1 MKQNVQDYKRLL
13 ISYDSST
20 GLYTERSITDKE
32 RLELSTSLLKYPGEM
47 NLDHRILVARSR
59 AQYFEDNGYYTP
71 FVEDSMDYNN
81 FFEESKKIIYSG
93 LLIDNEY
100 YITGDAMWY
109 LNFIRI
115 PDKVKQLSSF
125 PRIFDTDLWFFQLL
139 ELARLNQKFTIT
151 LKKRQIGVSLK
162 LLAKILKRFWFEER
176 AKCKIACWDERYL
189 KANWIILED
198 YKDFLNEHTAWYR
211 PLQPER
217 TLHWEQVT
225 KTLGNK
231 KGSKGLKSVLLGVNT
246 KANPAAVVSG
256 GVTEAF
262 IDEAGVNPSLS
273 ETVGFLEPA
282 LKFGDIIT
290 GEVHI
295 AGAVGNLEQSGPLKN
310 LFFNPG
316 EGNFL
321 ELPNIHSKRP
331 DEKVG
336 IFIPEEYSY
345 GSFIDEYGNSLT
357 EQAGNKIEELAEKKK
372 KESSYDAYVIYRSQS
387 PRTPEDCFRN
397 STANV
402 FNVSVIEPH
411 FDFLLKNYDPVIV
424 TLREEKD
431 KIKYSFGSKYPL
443 VTDYPTSPKTILP
456 GAVVIDEPPIS
467 ETPPFGLYYSATDPI
482 RPIRD
487 PQSPSLQV
495 TYIFKAAHEINGEL
509 HMDKMVAWYA
519 GRRDDPY
526 ESYQISSQL
535 SRLYNAR
542 EAVENDQAVYI
553 EWLIGKNLHKN
564 LMKRSEMPILTDWV
578 PSSRIG
584 EEYGWRTGG
593 STVKNNLIDLVVSY
607 TEEVIGTTFDEQG
620 NSYPIYGVTRIKD
633 VTLLR
638 EMLNYK
644 GGNADRIIAFGGAL
658 MVARA
663 NTNRGVKV
671 RTLSAED
678 DRLRTQAIQQHKPM
692 PFNSLIRIR

>member
-1 MKQNVQDYKRLL
+1 MKKNVQDYKKIL

-20 GLYTERSITDKE
+20 NTYKETSITDEE
-32 RLELSTSLLKYPGEM
+32 RKDLSKDLLKYPGQM
-47 NLDHRILVARSR
+47 NLDERILVARER
-59 AQYFEDNGYYTP
+59 AHFFDKNGYYTP
-71 FVEDSMDYNN
+71 YVEDSIDYNN
-81 FFEESKKIIYSG
+81 FFEESKKVCFAG

-115 PDKVKQLSSF
+115 PDKVKGNSEF

-139 ELARLNQKFTIT
+139 ELARLEQKFTIT

-162 LLAKILKRFWFEER
+162 LLAKILKRFWFEPR
-176 AKCKIACWDERYL
+176 AKCKIASWDDRYL
-189 KANWIILED
+189 KANWNVLDD

-217 TLHWEQVT
+217 TFHWEQVT
-225 KTLGNK
+225 KTIGNK
-231 KGSKGLKSVLLGVNT
+231 RGAKGLKSVLLGVNT
-246 KANPAAVVSG
+246 KSNPAAVVSG

-262 IDEAGVNPSLS
+262 IDEAGVNPTLA

-282 LKFGDIIT
+282 LKFGNIIT

-295 AGAVGNLEQSGPLKN
+295 AGAVGNLEQSEPIKKY
-310 LFFNPG
+310 FFNPQ

-321 ELPNIHSKRP
+321 ELPNIHSGRP
-331 DEKVG
+331 EEKVG

-345 GSFIDEYGNSLT
+345 GTHIDEFGNSQIET
-357 EQAGNKIEELAEKKK
+357 AIAHIEQTAEDKKK
-372 KESSYDAYVIYRSQS
+372 SSSYDAYVIYRSQA

-397 STANV
+397 SSANI
-402 FNVSVIEPH
+402 FNTTIIEPH
-411 FDFLLKNYDPVIV
+411 FDYLSKHYNPVIV

-443 VTDYPTSPKTILP
+443 VTDYPVTPKTVLP

-519 GRRDDPY
+519 GRNEDPY
-526 ESYQISSQL
+526 ETYRISSQL

-542 EAVENDQAVYI
+542 EAIENDQAVYI
-553 EWLIGKNLHKN
+553 EWLIGNNLHKN
-564 LMKRSEMPILTDWV
+564 LMRRSEMPILTDWV
-578 PSSRIG
+578 PTSRIG
-584 EEYGWRTGG
+584 EEYGWRTGT
-593 STVKNNLIDLVVSY
+593 STVKNNLFDLVINY
-607 TEEVIGTTFDEQG
+607 IEEVIGTTFDEQG

-633 VTLLR
+633 ITLLK

-644 GGNADRIIAFGGAL
+644 GGNADRIIAFAGAL

-663 NTNRGVKV
+663 NTNRGLKV

-678 DRLRTQAIQQHKPM
+678 AKNREAAIRQHRSL
-692 PFNSLIRIR
+692 PFNSLIRMK